1 MLLLF
6 VFLVSVDGYLM
17 NNPEPV
23 GSEETLTERVQMLMT
38 EVLHLKN
45 DVSDLKSQL
54 CKYWS
59 LSIKIGLRIEG
70 GDIYTCSVGIDRYF
84 FFYIAVLKAK
94 DVSVAFYAYLA
105 NDLVNLTARTSLT
118 FSGIRTNVGNAY
130 DPAHGVFVAPV
141 SGTYNFAFTGSAQP
155 QSQDHGVHIFLKK
168 NGVNELY
175 VFFDHNDK
183 KWIQHGSS
191 AILHLARGDRI
202 WLETGD
208 IWGSN
213 ILGGS
218 RASDNAY
225 HSHFSGFLIQAD

>member
-54 CKYWS
+54 S
-59 LSIKIGLRIEG
+59 
-70 GDIYTCSVGIDRYF
+70 
-84 FFYIAVLKAK
+84 VLKAK

>member
-70 GDIYTCSVGIDRYF
+70 GDIYTCSYSIDRYF
-84 FFYIAVLKAK
+84 FF
-94 DVSVAFYAYLA
+94 
-105 NDLVNLTARTSLT
+105 T
-118 FSGIRTNVGNAY
+118 
-130 DPAHGVFVAPV
+130 
-141 SGTYNFAFTGSAQP
+141 
-155 QSQDHGVHIFLKK
+155 
-168 NGVNELY
+168 
-175 VFFDHNDK
+175 
-183 KWIQHGSS
+183 
-191 AILHLARGDRI
+191 
-202 WLETGD
+202 
-208 IWGSN
+208 
-213 ILGGS
+213 
-218 RASDNAY
+218 
-225 HSHFSGFLIQAD
+225 

>member
-54 CKYWS
+54 S
-59 LSIKIGLRIEG
+59 
-70 GDIYTCSVGIDRYF
+70 
-84 FFYIAVLKAK
+84 VLKAK

-118 FSGIRTNVGNAY
+118 FSGIRTNVGDAY

>member
-54 CKYWS
+54 S
-59 LSIKIGLRIEG
+59 
-70 GDIYTCSVGIDRYF
+70 
-84 FFYIAVLKAK
+84 VLKAK

-191 AILHLARGDRI
+191 AILHLARGDRT

-218 RASDNAY
+218 RPSDNAY